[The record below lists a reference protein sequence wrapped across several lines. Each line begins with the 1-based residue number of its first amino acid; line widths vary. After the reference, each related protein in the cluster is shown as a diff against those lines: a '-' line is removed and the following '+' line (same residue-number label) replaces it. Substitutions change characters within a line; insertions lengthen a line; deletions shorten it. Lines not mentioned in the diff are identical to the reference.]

1 MSEEKPLTLDEVKR
15 MPGPEGPLLSVEWSS
30 WSSGMMV
37 NSTTKNSLKLE
48 WGEETGIVLT
58 KLDGTGWEGE
68 TTRRYQALD
77 SDVAAMKALA
87 ARENLGPWENL
98 KEIKQLEFIVYD
110 YSSGSSIVL
119 IYELHDPERPWQK
132 TERCCINTA
141 AARQHGGGEVIDE
154 ILAILNGCC
163 REENLLSEEKT
174 PPKPTFMGMMGVNP
188 GNIVSLGKTDTSE
201 GDTSK
206 GGSSQ
211 GGGVQP
217 DGTWFCPECGTKNT
231 GKFCCECGSR
241 RL

>member
-87 ARENLGPWENL
+87 ARENLGAWEEL
-98 KEIKQLEFIVYD
+98 KEIEQLDFIVYD
-110 YSSGSSIVL
+110 YSSGSSIELV
-119 IYELHDPERPWQK
+119 YEMNDPEYPWMK
-132 TERCCINTA
+132 TDMRRINTK
-141 AARQHGGGEVIDE
+141 AARQHDGGEVIDE
-154 ILAILNGCC
+154 ILSILNGCC
-163 REENLLSEEKT
+163 REENLISEEKT

-188 GNIVSLGKTDTSE
+188 GNIVSPGET
-201 GDTSK
+201 DTSK
-206 GGSSQ
+206 GDSPQS
-211 GGGVQP
+211 GGVQP

-241 RL
+241 RP